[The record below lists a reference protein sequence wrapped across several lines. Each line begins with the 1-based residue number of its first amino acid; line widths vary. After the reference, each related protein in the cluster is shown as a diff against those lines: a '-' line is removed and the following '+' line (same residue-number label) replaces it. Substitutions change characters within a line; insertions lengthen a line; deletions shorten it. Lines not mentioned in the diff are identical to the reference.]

1 MVLPYFNFPWYNKK
15 IIAFTLY
22 MEHMFWS
29 RYKNASGINVH
40 MQKKK
45 KPLIN
50 WPGKYSQVSWNLL
63 LNFVKINFNCFA
75 LVIRKQM

>member
-22 MEHMFWS
+22 MEHMFWL

-45 KPLIN
+45 KLGLMDLENIH
-50 WPGKYSQVSWNLL
+50 K
-63 LNFVKINFNCFA
+63 
-75 LVIRKQM
+75 

>member
-1 MVLPYFNFPWYNKK
+1 MVLPYFNFPRYNKK

-22 MEHMFWS
+22 MEHMFWL

-45 KPLIN
+45 QLGLMDLENIHK
-50 WPGKYSQVSWNLL
+50 
-63 LNFVKINFNCFA
+63 
-75 LVIRKQM
+75 

>member
-29 RYKNASGINVH
+29 KYKNASGINVH

-45 KPLIN
+45 NKKKLWLMDLGNIH
-50 WPGKYSQVSWNLL
+50 K
-63 LNFVKINFNCFA
+63 
-75 LVIRKQM
+75 

>member
-29 RYKNASGINVH
+29 KYKNASGINVH

-45 KPLIN
+45 KKKKN
-50 WPGKYSQVSWNLL
+50 SD
-63 LNFVKINFNCFA
+63 
-75 LVIRKQM
+75 